1 MKFNE
6 GKGKVVHQ
14 EWNNPMQH
22 YNWLT
27 TGANWL
33 TAGNELTFKI
43 AQAETIFL
51 NVHRKRQHETWEIL
65 TQVTMRM
72 VRCWSRCPEQLWN
85 LHLGGMWGPSGYSPG
100 QPPPSG
106 SAGGWTRR
114 GHSQP
119 VWYFC
124 ISNLQLRDTLSLR
137 QFQCK
142 QSFSLF
148 HNPAG

>member
-1 MKFNE
+1 MKAKAKWYTKN
-6 GKGKVVHQ
+6 GII
-14 EWNNPMQH
+14 PCS
-22 YNWLT
+22 T
-27 TGANWL
+27 TGSQLINSWKWAHL
-33 TAGNELTFKI
+33 QDSSGRDYFLERAQEEI
-43 AQAETIFL
+43 A
-51 NVHRKRQHETWEIL
+51 
-65 TQVTMRM
+65 
-72 VRCWSRCPEQLWN
+72 WN
-85 LHLGGMWGPSGYSPG
+85 LGNSHSGYYEDGQTLKQVPRAAVESSIGDMWGPSGYRPG